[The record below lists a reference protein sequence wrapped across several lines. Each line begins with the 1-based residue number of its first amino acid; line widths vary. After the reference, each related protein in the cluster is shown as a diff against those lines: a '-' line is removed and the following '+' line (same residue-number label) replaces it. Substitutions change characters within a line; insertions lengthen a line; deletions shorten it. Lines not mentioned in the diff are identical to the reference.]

1 MTSPEAAL
9 HRSETGF
16 APRGVDGRFDGL
28 RGERCEGDVRV
39 EGFEAFYRDAEPR
52 LRRALVASLGP
63 ERGRDAV
70 AEALAYAWEHW
81 ERVRGMDKPVGYLYR
96 VGQTRSRSRREPVE
110 FPLPAEVGMPWVEP
124 GLAGALARLSENQ
137 RVAVVLAHGFGWHRE
152 VGDVLGVAASTVQ
165 NHVERGLAN
174 LRAALEV
181 STGG

>member
-1 MTSPEAAL
+1 MT
-9 HRSETGF
+9 
-16 APRGVDGRFDGL
+16 
-28 RGERCEGDVRV
+28 V

-52 LRRALVASLGP
+52 LRRALVAALGP
-63 ERGRDAV
+63 EPGREAV
-70 AEALAYAWEHW
+70 AEALAYACEHW

-96 VGQTRSRSRREPVE
+96 VGQSRSRSRREPVV
-110 FPLPAEVGMPWVEP
+110 FPVPAEVGMPWVEP
-124 GLAGALARLSENQ
+124 GLAGALAALSEHQ
-137 RVAVVLAHGFGWHRE
+137 RVAVVLAHGFGWTHRE

>member
-1 MTSPEAAL
+1 M
-9 HRSETGF
+9 
-16 APRGVDGRFDGL
+16 
-28 RGERCEGDVRV
+28 

-52 LRRALVASLGP
+52 LRRALVAALGP
-63 ERGRDAV
+63 EPGREAA
-70 AEALAYAWEHW
+70 AEALAYACEHW

-124 GLAGALARLSENQ
+124 GLAGALAALSEHQ
-137 RVAVVLAHGFGWHRE
+137 RVAVVLAHGFGWTHRE
-152 VGDVLGVAASTVQ
+152 VGDVLGVAPSTVQ

-181 STGG
+181 SIGG

>member
-1 MTSPEAAL
+1 MT
-9 HRSETGF
+9 
-16 APRGVDGRFDGL
+16 
-28 RGERCEGDVRV
+28 V

-52 LRRALVASLGP
+52 LRRALVAALGP
-63 ERGRDAV
+63 EPGREAV
-70 AEALAYAWEHW
+70 AEALAYACEHW

-96 VGQTRSRSRREPVE
+96 VGQTRSRSRRETVG
-110 FPLPAEVGMPWVEP
+110 FPMPAEVGMPWVEP
-124 GLAGALARLSENQ
+124 GLAGALAALSEHQ
-137 RVAVVLAHGFGWHRE
+137 RVAVVLAHGFGWTHSE

>member
-1 MTSPEAAL
+1 MT
-9 HRSETGF
+9 
-16 APRGVDGRFDGL
+16 
-28 RGERCEGDVRV
+28 V

-52 LRRALVASLGP
+52 LRRALVAALGP
-63 ERGRDAV
+63 EPGREAA
-70 AEALAYAWEHW
+70 AEALAYACEHW

-96 VGQTRSRSRREPVE
+96 VGQTRSRSRREPVG
-110 FPLPAEVGMPWVEP
+110 FPVPAEVGMPWVEP
-124 GLAGALARLSENQ
+124 GLAGALAALSEHQ
-137 RVAVVLAHGFGWHRE
+137 RVAVVLAHGFGWTHSE